1 MFSLQKFF
9 GKDPQFFSLLSAA
22 AAESQTGAKCL
33 RRILTDNGSELS
45 LFELRQSRK
54 RSRELFEQLSELIV
68 VTFVTS
74 LEKEDIEALSNSI
87 YKILKPLEKFAE
99 RLSIASEIVKGVD
112 FFAQTKMLEDATS
125 LVVEIVDQV
134 SKTGNLEVVRKLNDS
149 LHRIETEADQL
160 EISLLKELYG
170 KKEDA
175 LRIILVKD
183 LYDLLEKSID
193 RCRDVGNIVMH
204 ITLKNS

>member
-1 MFSLQKFF
+1 
-9 GKDPQFFSLLSAA
+9 
-22 AAESQTGAKCL
+22 
-33 RRILTDNGSELS
+33 
-45 LFELRQSRK
+45 
-54 RSRELFEQLSELIV
+54 
-68 VTFVTS
+68 
-74 LEKEDIEALSNSI
+74 
-87 YKILKPLEKFAE
+87 
-99 RLSIASEIVKGVD
+99 
-112 FFAQTKMLEDATS
+112 MLEDATS